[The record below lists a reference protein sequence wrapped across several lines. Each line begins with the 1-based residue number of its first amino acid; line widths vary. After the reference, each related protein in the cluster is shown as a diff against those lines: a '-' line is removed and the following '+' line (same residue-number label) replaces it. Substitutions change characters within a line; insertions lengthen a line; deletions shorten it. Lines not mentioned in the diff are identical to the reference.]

1 MASTSQTSV
10 LFPGTF
16 DPITLGHLDLVQ
28 RARSLF
34 ARVVVGV
41 AVHPA
46 KEHLFDAAERVA
58 LAREVTA
65 DLPGVEVCVIEGL
78 LVDACEAHD
87 CRVIVRG
94 VRGGADFDY
103 EVAMARTNRE
113 LAPRTDT
120 ILLAPAPALAHISS
134 TLVRQIASMGGD
146 VSAFVPSAVARA
158 LGERFAR

>member
-1 MASTSQTSV
+1 MGLAGNVAEWVDSCYVADFYEQFKDKPAV
-10 LFPGTF
+10 
-16 DPITLGHLDLVQ
+16 DPKSPCDG
-28 RARSLF
+28 
-34 ARVVVGV
+34 
-41 AVHPA
+41 
-46 KEHLFDAAERVA
+46 
-58 LAREVTA
+58 
-65 DLPGVEVCVIEGL
+65 EGL
-78 LVDACEAHD
+78 
-87 CRVIVRG
+87 RG